1 MLLIMRTTVSAMRL
15 LSWVVCAVSVQQ
27 PLLRSAIELLTST
40 ACSRTGLAKVK
51 GANLCAAS
59 ADTAS
64 APTWKKKPGGAMQ
77 AATDSA
83 RGDSVVSPEG
93 QGVQECWLLPL
104 L

>member
-1 MLLIMRTTVSAMRL
+1 
-15 LSWVVCAVSVQQ
+15 
-27 PLLRSAIELLTST
+27 
-40 ACSRTGLAKVK
+40 
-51 GANLCAAS
+51 
-59 ADTAS
+59 
-64 APTWKKKPGGAMQ
+64 MQ